1 MADGSWRP
9 RQISCRLCR
18 EPRTD
23 RDADDDRAQRLISG
37 ADQESH
43 VRVDLTAVVI
53 AVREG
58 VPYILTVERS
68 AQPKFS
74 LPSGPL
80 EPGHHSL
87 QSGLRSWVER
97 QTHHPLG
104 YVEQLYTFGDRATAQ
119 LDSTV
124 TSQQRAISIAYLA
137 LEIGRASCRERV
149 CQSV

>member
-23 RDADDDRAQRLISG
+23 RDADDDRAQRLMSG
-37 ADQESH
+37 ADQESR

-80 EPGHHSL
+80 EPGHHPL
-87 QSGLRSWVER
+87 QSGLRSWVE
-97 QTHHPLG
+97 
-104 YVEQLYTFGDRATAQ
+104 
-119 LDSTV
+119 
-124 TSQQRAISIAYLA
+124 
-137 LEIGRASCRERV
+137 IGRP
-149 CQSV
+149 QTGTTTTNQQF

>member
-1 MADGSWRP
+1 MELSERCPSRERMADGSWRP

-23 RDADDDRAQRLISG
+23 RDADDDRAQRLMSG
-37 ADQESH
+37 ADQESR

-68 AQPKFS
+68 APPKLS

-80 EPGHHSL
+80 AS
-87 QSGLRSWVER
+87 SAER
-97 QTHHPLG
+97 HG
-104 YVEQLYTFGDRATAQ
+104 GKGCV
-119 LDSTV
+119 STV
-124 TSQQRAISIAYLA
+124 
-137 LEIGRASCRERV
+137 
-149 CQSV
+149 

>member
-23 RDADDDRAQRLISG
+23 RDADDDRAQRLMSG
-37 ADQESH
+37 ADQESR

-58 VPYILTVERS
+58 VPYVLTVERS
-68 AQPKFS
+68 VQPKFS

-87 QSGLRSWVER
+87 QSGLRSEE
-97 QTHHPLG
+97 H
-104 YVEQLYTFGDRATAQ
+104 
-119 LDSTV
+119 
-124 TSQQRAISIAYLA
+124 TSELQSLMRISYAVFCLKKTT
-137 LEIGRASCRERV
+137 LKH
-149 CQSV
+149 